1 MPKFQTNAQEIITNK
16 NYKIN
21 MLGIIFLSMILV
33 NTAKITFLSPDIS
46 CDGFKRKYNVQILSF
61 FFFFS
66 FCIGNEFIVFEKEAI
81 FLVKGLHHIA
91 LVFCRNAELWSN
103 KRALR
108 KFIKYALCI

>member
-46 CDGFKRKYNVQILSF
+46 RDGFKRRYNVQILP
-61 FFFFS
+61 FFFS

-81 FLVKGLHHIA
+81 FWWKVSIT
-91 LVFCRNAELWSN
+91 
-103 KRALR
+103 
-108 KFIKYALCI
+108 